1 MPKRVGNLYQ
11 QMLDKGFIRETIIL
25 AAEHKHSRFDVKPV
39 LRNLDYYV
47 DKTFELLNTNSY
59 KPTKPKEREI
69 YDTSSEKW
77 RVIKIVPFWPDGV
90 VQWLMVRVL
99 QPVMLRGMYHWSCA
113 SIPFRGGKRTRQY
126 TERIL
131 REDPVNTAYAEE
143 LDVKQFY
150 PSIHVDLL
158 VREVA
163 RKVKDSK
170 FLALVR
176 AVLMSASTETG
187 KGIAIGFYICQWLA
201 NFYLESLDHF
211 IKKLRG
217 ITYYTR
223 YMDNMNLYSW
233 SKELLHAARYMI
245 QMFLQS
251 RLGLTIKKT
260 WQVYCTACRKVAA
273 VGYKFSKT
281 ITVLRKRNLLRIMR
295 QCRRLQKKI
304 DNHRKVAVQL
314 ARGLLSRAGQLK
326 HCCSKT
332 VFDNYLPK
340 RNIQIIKE
348 VVSNESKRQRYAQ
361 YCFLNR
367 TAA

>member
-25 AAEHKHSRFDVKPV
+25 AAEHKHNRFDVKPV

-113 SIPFRGGKRTRQY
+113 SIPFRGGRRTREY

-131 REDPVNTAYAEE
+131 REDPINTAFAEE

-150 PSIHVDLL
+150 PSIQVDLL
-158 VREVA
+158 MRELA

-176 AVLMSASTETG
+176 AVLMSASDENG
-187 KGIAIGFYICQWLA
+187 KGVAIGFYICQWLA
-201 NFYLESLDHF
+201 NYFLESVDLF

-217 ITYYTR
+217 IKYYTR
-223 YMDNMNLYSW
+223 YMDNMNLYSH
-233 SKELLHAARYMI
+233 SKELLHAARLLI

-251 RLGLTIKKT
+251 RLGLAIKKT
-260 WQVYCTACRKVAA
+260 WQVYQTAKRKVAA
-273 VGYKFSKT
+273 VGYRFARGLV
-281 ITVLRKRNLLRIMR
+281 ILRKRNLLRIMR

-304 DNHRKVAVQL
+304 DHHFKVPLAL
-314 ARGLLSRAGQLK
+314 ARGLLSRSGQLK
-326 HCCSKT
+326 HCCSQT
-332 VFDNYLPK
+332 VYDNYLPK
-340 RNIQIIKE
+340 RNIDIMKE
-348 VVSNESKRQRYAQ
+348 VVRNESKRQRFTQ

>member
-25 AAEHKHSRFDVKPV
+25 AAEHKHNRFDVKPV
-39 LRNLDYYV
+39 LRNLDDYV
-47 DKTFELLNTNSY
+47 DKTYELLKTNSY
-59 KPTKPKEREI
+59 KPTIPKEKEI

-113 SIPFRGGKRTRQY
+113 SIPYRGGRRTREY

-150 PSIHVDLL
+150 PSIQVDLL
-158 VREVA
+158 IREVA

-170 FLALVR
+170 FLKLLR
-176 AVLMSASTETG
+176 EILMSASDENG

-201 NFYLESLDHF
+201 NYFLESVDLF
-211 IKKLRG
+211 IKRLRG
-217 ITYYTR
+217 IKYYTR
-223 YMDNMNLYSW
+223 YMDNMNLYSY
-233 SKELLHAARYMI
+233 SKELLHAARLLI

-251 RLGLTIKKT
+251 RLGLSLKKT
-260 WQVYCTACRKVAA
+260 WQVYCTAKRKVAA
-273 VGYKFSKT
+273 VGYKFASHL
-281 ITVLRKRNLLRIMR
+281 TVLRKRNVLRIMR
-295 QCRRLQKKI
+295 QCRRLQKNI
-304 DNHRKVAVQL
+304 DNHLKVPVAL

-332 VFDNYLPK
+332 VYENYLPK
-340 RNIQIIKE
+340 QNVDIMKE
-348 VVSNESKRQRYAQ
+348 VVRNESKRQRCTH